1 MGMKVVRRKPKRPPK
16 TRPERM
22 KPTPPK
28 RGGGAIE
35 AIAKELK
42 STSTD
47 NSISKEDVQFLLDA
61 YQRMKRKK

>member
-1 MGMKVVRRKPKRPPK
+1 MGIKVVPRKLKRPPK
-16 TRPERM
+16 KRM

-28 RGGGAIE
+28 NRSGYRTGIE